1 MGRRSNADSRRDQI
15 VWALYDCLAES
26 GPESVTIKDIAA
38 RANLRAGLI
47 HYYFKGKDDVYIS
60 LAEAFK
66 EKYQR
71 LIEQKTNEK
80 KPGRGKIIDM
90 VDLLVDEFIFNR
102 KLNRVFYSLVVYSM
116 DRAELKRKLRL
127 ILDFYR
133 KEIESLMREAGA
145 GDIAEQASITLT
157 GFVEGLAIQV
167 LVDPDAVSTE
177 TVRSALNRLVDTFFS
192 TVRS

>member
-133 KEIESLMREAGA
+133 KKIESLMREAGA